1 MTGRRGKSAW
11 PVVAAVYLY
20 DKPFLR
26 LYIKFKGV
34 KRMNEETKKQVKDSE
49 TQVIQTEQDNAPKD
63 ENLGALLAQ
72 LNDLRKN
79 TVSKEEYDK
88 IKEENAALFNA
99 VLNGETIET
108 KQEKKRTVDEIRK
121 DLFNKNTT
129 KTNLDYV
136 KKSLELRNAIL
147 EQDNVD
153 IFVNTDRFNQLS
165 PSAIEEEKKGAE
177 AVANVLQHC
186 VDSAK
191 DNPAM
196 FNMAIADVL
205 KDAPRVKNS
214 AATQRTMK
222 FRKQ

>member
-1 MTGRRGKSAW
+1 
-11 PVVAAVYLY
+11 
-20 DKPFLR
+20 
-26 LYIKFKGV
+26 
-34 KRMNEETKKQVKDSE
+34 MNEETKNQVRDDE
-49 TQVIQTEQDNAPKD
+49 TQVIQPEQNNAPED
-63 ENLGALLAQ
+63 GNLGALLAQ
-72 LNDLRKN
+72 LNELRKN

-147 EQDNVD
+147 ERDKVD

-191 DNPAM
+191 DNPTM

-214 AATQRTMK
+214 TTTQQTMK